1 MYYIPKEWIISN
13 EDKVFEILNK
23 VNTDVIDKD
32 IDIISELEAIGETII
47 IEKIEDGTIMFGA

>member
-1 MYYIPKEWIISN
+1 MYYIPKEWIINN
-13 EDKVFEILNK
+13 EKKVFEILNK
-23 VNTDVIDKD
+23 VNSDIIDKD

>member
-1 MYYIPKEWIISN
+1 MYYIPKEWIIN
-13 EDKVFEILNK
+13 DEDKVFEILNK

-32 IDIISELEAIGETII
+32 IDIISELEAIGETIV